1 MKNSRSAFTLLELLI
16 VISIISM
23 MIALISPALMS
34 VTRRAK
40 EGAAFGEIMGLSN
53 ACDSF
58 KAKHGVY
65 PPSSITLYER
75 WQDWSLPAAR
85 PHKALIRRI
94 FGTEFDFENRDPA
107 TNVPRNRDI
116 NGNGIDT
123 ETLVLSGSEC
133 LVFFLGGMPE
143 KNGALFEV
151 TGFSSNR
158 RDPFSRVGSSRDK
171 FFARFD
177 NGRLID
183 TNGNGMPEY
192 VSQYQSDQTTSP
204 MLYFSLTRTSRYEPT
219 DCPGTLTSVY
229 MRSPSIA
236 WMPDSFQIVT
246 PGYGGEYGVG
256 GEYASDAANVQLAFD
271 PDPAK
276 NREPERDNITNFS
289 GGRLAD

>member
-94 FGTEFDFENRDPA
+94 FVTEFDFENRDPA

-123 ETLVLSGSEC
+123 ETLVLKIE
-133 LVFFLGGMPE
+133 L
-143 KNGALFEV
+143 
-151 TGFSSNR
+151 
-158 RDPFSRVGSSRDK
+158 
-171 FFARFD
+171 
-177 NGRLID
+177 
-183 TNGNGMPEY
+183 
-192 VSQYQSDQTTSP
+192 
-204 MLYFSLTRTSRYEPT
+204 
-219 DCPGTLTSVY
+219 
-229 MRSPSIA
+229 
-236 WMPDSFQIVT
+236 
-246 PGYGGEYGVG
+246 
-256 GEYASDAANVQLAFD
+256 
-271 PDPAK
+271 
-276 NREPERDNITNFS
+276 
-289 GGRLAD
+289 